1 MQTTSSLKNLFRPV
15 PFFGIDFLLT
25 WIPLWLMAAGLQS
38 GWFKSG
44 IGLLVLAGCSSTL
57 AAMVFVH
64 RTGHRGFIKDFW
76 IRVVDPFRIS
86 PVWWITIFLSQGA
99 VNVLAILLS
108 SQGSGGLEQLSLSQ
122 QFLAAPVGFIV
133 FTLLFGPLPEEL
145 GWRGYGLDALR
156 SRMNLF
162 KASLLLASIWA
173 VWHLP
178 MVFIPGSFQNNL
190 LQKPLVLAAFFA
202 AFVPG
207 SILMSW
213 IYYRT
218 RRSTLS
224 AILFHFAGNLS
235 GEIFSMDMETRII
248 QTVLLTLWA
257 AIVLWR
263 EWPMFTEKE
272 FWLNFPDS
280 DPKTKKRR
288 PVYLAGGLYLPVLA
302 LMLCV
307 PAQLKADSSWE
318 TVPLPYLFY
327 TSDTG
332 VAGGGILTA
341 IHTSQLPSA
350 EVATEDLNL
359 AVSATRTQKNQ
370 TEVNISGEK
379 QCFDN
384 RLLWVGDFRYS
395 DFPSE
400 FYGVGPDS
408 TQAEEFSAEGL
419 ELEIALL
426 GRTGPSM
433 RIGPVLRLG
442 VSELSEFSPGG
453 ELEELRSH
461 RELDGSFSGAG
472 LLLRLDSRSNPR
484 YPATGSLIEV
494 QSTLFMEHRRFYHNF
509 LQTKMDIRTYR
520 SLREE
525 VIAAFRFS
533 AVLNSGEPPLQQM
546 AEQGGLFCMRGL
558 PAGRYRDR
566 NGFTGQAE
574 LRFPL
579 VRRIKGVLFGA
590 AGTVSSSLYSLKD
603 IHFEDVKFS
612 GGAGLRFPLN
622 SRGDINLRID
632 YGLASGSNGL
642 YITLM
647 EAF

>member
-1 MQTTSSLKNLFRPV
+1 M

-25 WIPLWLMAAGLQS
+25 WIPLWLMVAGLQS
-38 GWFKSG
+38 GWLKSG
-44 IGLLVLAGCSSTL
+44 IGLLILAGCSSTL
-57 AAMVFVH
+57 AATVFVH
-64 RTGHRGFIKDFW
+64 RTRHRGFIKDFW

-86 PVWWITIFLSQGA
+86 PVWWITILLSQGA

-122 QFLAAPVGFIV
+122 QFLAAPVGFII

-162 KASLLLASIWA
+162 KASLLLAFIWA

-178 MVFIPGSFQNNL
+178 MLFIPGSFQNNL
-190 LQKPLVLAAFFA
+190 LQKPVVLAAFFA
-202 AFVPG
+202 AFVP
-207 SILMSW
+207 SSVLMSW

-235 GEIFSMDMETRII
+235 GEIFSMHMETRII
-248 QTVLLTLWA
+248 QAVLLTLWA
-257 AIVLWR
+257 AIVLWK

-272 FWLNFPDS
+272 FWLDFSESYPQTDDTDTEPS
-280 DPKTKKRR
+280 KAKKRR
-288 PVYLAGGLYLPVLA
+288 PIYLAGGLYLPLLA

-307 PAQLKADSSWE
+307 PVQLKADSSWE

-341 IHTSQLPSA
+341 IHTSQLHSGQ
-350 EVATEDLNL
+350 VATEDLTL
-359 AVSATRTQKNQ
+359 GVSATWTQKNQ
-370 TEVNISGEK
+370 KEVNISLEK
-379 QCFDN
+379 KFYADMF
-384 RLLWVGDFRYS
+384 LWVGDLRYS

-400 FYGVGPDS
+400 FYGIGPDS
-408 TQAEEFSAEGL
+408 SQAEEFNAEGL
-419 ELEIALL
+419 ELKIALL
-426 GRTGPSM
+426 GSAGPSM

-442 VSELSEFSPGG
+442 VSKLSEFSSGG
-453 ELEELRSH
+453 ELEALNSQ
-461 RELDGSFSGAG
+461 RELDGGYSGAG

-484 YPATGSLIEV
+484 YPGAGSLIEI
-494 QSTLFMEHRRFYHNF
+494 QPTLFMEHGRIHNNF

-520 SLREE
+520 KLRDE

-533 AVLNSGEPPLQQM
+533 AVLNTGRPPLQEM
-546 AEQGGLFCMRGL
+546 ADIGGLFCMRGL
-558 PAGRYRDR
+558 PEGRYIDR
-566 NGFTGQAE
+566 NGFTGQGE
-574 LRFPL
+574 IRFPL
-579 VRRIKGVLFGA
+579 DRQIKGVLFGA
-590 AGTVSSSLYSLKD
+590 AGTVSPSIYSLKD
-603 IHFEDVKFS
+603 IHIEAVKFS

-632 YGLASGSNGL
+632 YGLAAGSSGL